1 MQSKIDKCINN
12 ITRYFNE
19 KRILGIFLLSV
30 LLCFL
35 VLINLA
41 LPIFLKSADMQIYN
55 FNQYVLSFVNPYK
68 YITFVQY
75 GFSICIIGFYAL
87 GCFFL
92 FKNEK
97 LLSQITL
104 NKNVVPLIAIYAV
117 ILLFIKTSNVFS
129 ITILFFIFILLL
141 ISSITISYDKLKTI
155 SFFIVLTAVFVQFFL
170 VFYPFVFEK
179 TKIMNEFFDIPEIS
193 LIKTEKGVIEI
204 DNIDFYSKNNII
216 GFQNKY
222 DIRNPQAN
230 NNITSISFKYTQ
242 KLDDFLQKQNYDVN
256 IYHLPN
262 KENTN
267 NINYFYY
274 LDGRLHLIG
283 QITKAQE
290 VELTNIASTNEEIQ
304 NLKTFNHKE
313 DFDVNRDNPVENFI
327 KSNSHEFHWQILN
340 RYYLHHQNHLYAPIN
355 ELLLGKDINKIFFQ
369 YGKYNALILSKI
381 INTFGGFDFT
391 KYMKITYS
399 FYYIYVALFTILVFK
414 FFKRKDYIIS
424 WVLLT
429 VASFN
434 FITDEFLRIAPGINP
449 IRHFFDIFVF
459 MFLYLYFKKRNKALL
474 ISSFAVIFLS
484 ILNES
489 MTGIFMLLALIAAL
503 FVKNFIFDKKNYFEI
518 SMLIFS
524 PIFGL
529 AAKKLGESGVDYA
542 TGYFLSGLLGF
553 PTPKTSILTCL
564 ILITLGY
571 VVLLKDILT
580 KEENKNDCIYFYI
593 SAFFYVQALLFY
605 YMWGSDRT
613 HLMVY
618 FPIFSFVFLAYLFDS
633 NLKTKYPKIHSIVIS
648 LVLIFSVIFYA
659 NSTQDYFASIQK
671 FNNIFKTHKVYEWN
685 MPHTNFISTMNPEYF
700 EDSIRLIKKY
710 SKNNGIYM
718 ISKYDSFLPI
728 ISSKYSNM
736 PFIEVSNFLTSKKEI
751 ELNINT
757 IKIEK
762 PEYIFVDKD
771 IDRDFAQDIVWNEY
785 EFKYIFY
792 ESMWRYQRLSLLKD
806 IFNAVRKDYEPVESS
821 YLLTVWRNKK

>member
-1 MQSKIDKCINN
+1 
-12 ITRYFNE
+12 
-19 KRILGIFLLSV
+19 
-30 LLCFL
+30 
-35 VLINLA
+35 
-41 LPIFLKSADMQIYN
+41 
-55 FNQYVLSFVNPYK
+55 
-68 YITFVQY
+68 
-75 GFSICIIGFYAL
+75 
-87 GCFFL
+87 
-92 FKNEK
+92 
-97 LLSQITL
+97 
-104 NKNVVPLIAIYAV
+104 
-117 ILLFIKTSNVFS
+117 
-129 ITILFFIFILLL
+129 
-141 ISSITISYDKLKTI
+141 
-155 SFFIVLTAVFVQFFL
+155 
-170 VFYPFVFEK
+170 
-179 TKIMNEFFDIPEIS
+179 MNEFFDIPEIS
-193 LIKTEKGVIEI
+193 LIKTEKGILEI
-204 DNIDFYSKNNII
+204 DNNDYYSQNHII

-222 DIRNPQAN
+222 DIRNPQAKT
-230 NNITSISFKYTQ
+230 NIKSIPFKYT
-242 KLDDFLQKQNYDVN
+242 KDLESFLHKQNYYVN
-256 IYHLPN
+256 IYNLPN

-283 QITKAQE
+283 KITKEQQD
-290 VELTNIASTNEEIQ
+290 ELTEIASSQEEIK
-304 NLKTFNHKE
+304 NLKKFNAYGLNDKYR
-313 DFDVNRDNPVENFI
+313 DFNQDKILKNFI
-327 KSNSHEFHWQILN
+327 NSNSHEFHWQILN
-340 RYYLHHQNHLYAPIN
+340 RYYLHHHNHLYAPIN
-355 ELLLGKDINKIFFQ
+355 ELILGKDINKIFFQ

-529 AAKKLGESGVDYA
+529 AAKKLGESGIDYA

-553 PTPKTSILTCL
+553 PTPKTAILTCL
-564 ILITLGY
+564 VLISLGY
-571 VVLLKDILT
+571 LVLLKDLLN
-580 KEENKNDCIYFYI
+580 KDKDENNCLYFYI

-605 YMWGSDRT
+605 YMWGSDST
-613 HLMVY
+613 HFMVY
-618 FPIFSFVFLAYLFDS
+618 FPIFAFVFLAYLFDS
-633 NLKTKYPKIHSIVIS
+633 NLKTKYPKIHSLVITCI
-648 LVLIFSVIFYA
+648 LIFSLIFYTK
-659 NSTQDYFASIQK
+659 STQVYFSSIQK
-671 FNNIFKTHKVYEWN
+671 FNDIFKTHKIYEWN
-685 MPHTNFISTMNPEYF
+685 LPNTNFISTMNPKYF
-700 EDSIRLIKKY
+700 EDSIKLIQKY
-710 SKNNGIYM
+710 SKDTGIYM

-728 ISSKYSNM
+728 ISGKYSNM

-751 ELNINT
+751 DLDINT
-757 IKIEK
+757 IKSAR
-762 PEYIFVDKD
+762 PEYLFVDKD
-771 IDRDFAQDIVWNEY
+771 IDRDFAQDIVWNED
-785 EFKYIFY
+785 EFNYIFY

-806 IFNAVRKDYEPVESS
+806 IFNAVRNEYSPVEST
-821 YLLTVWRNKK
+821 YLLTVWEKNK